1 MSWNANEL
9 DPEWPF
15 DLLATRFVLKA
26 ERTALLVID
35 MQVKDM
41 RYEADSK
48 MAGQYPAIAR
58 YWNQRVDDVVAPN
71 IRLLIDSFRAR
82 KCKIAYTRNG
92 NTTTT
97 GDEVTARLKRKRGG
111 PVTYDRRSPR
121 YDVDPRLA
129 PTGEDLA
136 IDKLTSGGFT
146 ASPLDHALRNMGIQ
160 GVVITGVLTDMCVFG
175 TARCAAELGYDAL
188 ICEDA
193 CATLTPRAH
202 TEALVMHARVF
213 GRVATTADVLDEL

>member
-15 DLLATRFVLKA
+15 DLVATRFVLKA
-26 ERTALLVID
+26 DSTALLVID

-41 RYEADSK
+41 RYEADSA
-48 MAGQYPAIAR
+48 MAKQYPAVVR
-58 YWNQRVDDVVAPN
+58 YWNQRIDETVIPN

-82 KCKIAYTRNG
+82 KCRIVYTRNG

-97 GDEVTARLKRKRGG
+97 GDQVTSRLRRKRSG
-111 PVTYDRRSPR
+111 PVTYHRGSPR
-121 YDVDPRLA
+121 YDIDPRLA
-129 PTGEDLA
+129 PTGEDLI
-136 IDKLTSGGFT
+136 IDKLTSGAFT
-146 ASPLDHALRNMGIQ
+146 ASPLDHALRNMGVQ
-160 GVVITGVLTDMCVFG
+160 ALVIAGVLTDMCVFG
-175 TARCAAELGYDAL
+175 TARCAAELGYDTL

-202 TEALVMHARVF
+202 TEALLMHARVF